1 MLKEVYKEQILKVID
16 FLNNDIKLKE
26 KKIKTLEEENKSYRE
41 NFEVLNT
48 SFYKNLNQ
56 FKGLVSKQG
65 QLKESFK
72 DTSLVVEKKVN
83 ELEEEIALKDKEIKS
98 YSSKIKKLKRYN
110 VIIWVLLVVL
120 IIIQMYLYFR

>member
-48 SFYKNLNQ
+48 SFYNNLNQ

-72 DTSLVVEKKVN
+72 DTSLVVENKVN